1 MALVVSHHRIAAC
14 ADSDVSW
21 QPYLTHTLTS
31 WRPVSSEPPPFTPGS
46 AFQLA
51 DAQSS
56 KRALA
61 LVRDARLHLKFGD
74 FDDHL
79 EDVTI
84 DWLTNKECRIDSA

>member
-1 MALVVSHHRIAAC
+1 M
-14 ADSDVSW
+14 
-21 QPYLTHTLTS
+21 
-31 WRPVSSEPPPFTPGS
+31 PGS
-46 AFQLA
+46 SFQLA
-51 DAQSS
+51 DAESP

-61 LVRDARLHLKFGD
+61 LLRDARLLQKFGD